1 MRKCQKYN
9 SDHNSVNAM
18 SLVRIFQDFKH
29 TKKNQ
34 FLYQILLNQMLLS
47 LVNHQIN
54 EINSLYDAMIISL
67 ENDIATLPPSH

>member
-9 SDHNSVNAM
+9 SDRNSVNIM